1 MSILKD
7 DQLKILKTM
16 SEATSKMDMNMFAK
30 AVNLTPSQTTTQI
43 QELTREGFL
52 QKVGHGYSLTAKGKN
67 ALKISTKLSEEAAF
81 HFYAGIDKPLGF
93 SAHSIEEFYR
103 QIKQASPDSLDF
115 HLYREDFER
124 WLGDVLHDRELS
136 SETVKFRTKE
146 LKGEELRKA
155 LLKTLDIKY
164 GVGELL

>member
-30 AVNLTPSQTTTQI
+30 AVNLTPSQTTAQI

-52 QKVGHGYSLTAKGKN
+52 QKVDHGYSLTAKGKN
-67 ALKISTKLSEEAAF
+67 ALKISTKVSEEAAF
-81 HFYAGIDKPLGF
+81 HFYSGIDKPLDF
-93 SAHSIEEFYR
+93 SAHSIEEFYSVINR
-103 QIKQASPDSLDF
+103 VSSDSLDF

-124 WLGDVLHDRELS
+124 WLGDLLHDKELS
-136 SETVKFRTKE
+136 IEAEKFRTKG
-146 LKGEELRKA
+146 LKGDELRKA
-155 LLKTLDIKY
+155 LLKTLDTKY